1 MKKKIDE
8 RVKTLIQNCIRTNHR
23 SLFLI
28 VGDRGLYQIVN
39 LHMLLQKARGKAQPS
54 VLWCYKK
61 DLEVSSSKKKRLKQ
75 VKKLEQK
82 GLLDKD
88 EIN

>member
-8 RVKTLIQNCIRTNHR
+8 RVKILIENCLRANHR

-39 LHMLLQKARGKAQPS
+39 LHMLL
-54 VLWCYKK
+54 
-61 DLEVSSSKKKRLKQ
+61 
-75 VKKLEQK
+75 
-82 GLLDKD
+82 
-88 EIN
+88 

>member
-8 RVKTLIQNCIRTNHR
+8 RIRILIDNCVKMNHR

-39 LHMLLQKARGKAQPS
+39 LHMMLSNARVKA
-54 VLWCYKK
+54 
-61 DLEVSSSKKKRLKQ
+61 
-75 VKKLEQK
+75 
-82 GLLDKD
+82 
-88 EIN
+88 